1 MEWNNSVICPVV
13 LFLTK
18 CVGGLASI
26 AAYGPGEVCLS
37 LQKEGCGEVQLSQLL
52 YPSKSKTHQSS
63 TSLSLRVSQ
72 KSLCIL
78 CTALPADF
86 WKTFADFWQNL
97 GNHIII
103 TVPACSVMM
112 LMRHCLFP
120 ETHFVYLFVCF
131 RIKKVGFFSVPPN
144 IKCREVEGNV
154 MYTILTEF
162 QSPMQWI

>member
-1 MEWNNSVICPVV
+1 MEKFCHLSSGS
-13 LFLTK
+13 LSK

-37 LQKEGCGEVQLSQLL
+37 LQKEGCGEAQLSQLL

-63 TSLSLRVSQ
+63 TSLSFRVSQ

-78 CTALPADF
+78 CTALPADI
-86 WKTFADFWQNL
+86 WKTFWQNL

-120 ETHFVYLFVCF
+120 ETYFVCLF
-131 RIKKVGFFSVPPN
+131 ASGLKRWGFFLFLLISN
-144 IKCREVEGNV
+144 AGR
-154 MYTILTEF
+154 
-162 QSPMQWI
+162 